1 MPVLALLTEEQFAAV
16 LAKQLPTEE
25 PSLLQW
31 TRSVGVEPSLP
42 PDNITEALEGVLRH
56 ASIEAEELLRQSGTQ
71 SLTASTNSLDALM
84 QGLPN

>member
-1 MPVLALLTEEQFAAV
+1 MHCDSPEEQEAQMPVLALLTEEQFAAV

-42 PDNITEALEGVLRH
+42 PDNITEALGG
-56 ASIEAEELLRQSGTQ
+56 ALLSC
-71 SLTASTNSLDALM
+71 
-84 QGLPN
+84 